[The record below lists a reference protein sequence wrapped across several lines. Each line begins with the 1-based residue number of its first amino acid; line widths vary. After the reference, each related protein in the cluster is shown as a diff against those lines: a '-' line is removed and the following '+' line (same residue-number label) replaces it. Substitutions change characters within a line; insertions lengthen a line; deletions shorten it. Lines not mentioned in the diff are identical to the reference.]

1 MTEKIQKKRL
11 AIIPARGGS
20 KRIPRKNIK
29 PFLGKPIILR
39 VLEEVAASNLFT
51 EIHVSTEDAEIA
63 ELVSNAGY
71 PPRFFRDFS
80 LAGDETPLSEVLK
93 AVVKEYH
100 RLGESFDTIA
110 LIFATAVLIDYHV
123 YKKAMEEFEMGDTSV
138 QLLSVTKFPTP
149 IEKAMRM
156 GQDHHLDP
164 INREFMHLPSNNLPE
179 AWYETGDFVIYDEQ
193 GLMCNS
199 PSSTK
204 RGFELQSW
212 LSVDIDTQEDWEL
225 AEFLYEI
232 KKNIS
237 NYR

>member
-1 MTEKIQKKRL
+1 MTEKIKKKRL

-39 VLEEVAASNLFT
+39 VLEEVTASNLFT
-51 EIHVSTEDAEIA
+51 EIHVSTEDDEIA

-71 PPRFFRDFS
+71 PPRFGRDSS

-100 RLGESFDTIA
+100 RSGESFDTIA
-110 LIFATAVLIDYHV
+110 LIFATAVLVDQHV
-123 YKKAMEEFEMGDTSV
+123 LKKAMETFEMGDTSV
-138 QLLSVTKFPTP
+138 QLLSVTKYPTP

-156 GQDHHLDP
+156 GQDNNLDP
-164 INREFMHLPSNNLPE
+164 INSESISLPSNNLPE
-179 AWYETGDFVIYDEQ
+179 AWYETGDFVIYNEQ
-193 GLMCNS
+193 TLMDNS
-199 PSSTK
+199 PSSIK
-204 RGFELQSW
+204 RGFGLQSW
-212 LSVDIDTQEDWEL
+212 LSVDIDTQDDWDL
-225 AEFLYEI
+225 AEFLYKI